1 MSHARREQ
9 LLGRVE
15 RLTET
20 PLTILAILTIP
31 LFMSLLWHEDIGVS
45 GQLDLA
51 VWSVFAADFCVRVGL
66 STQRRAYLRAHWVD
80 ALLVVAAPLRPFR
93 ILRLAVYAFRVKA
106 GVRSA
111 LSVERLVVYT
121 IILVV
126 LCASIERTIE
136 PDTFLTFADALWW
149 GVVTISTVG
158 YGDLAPSSG
167 AGRLASVPLQLGGV
181 ALFGTLTAHLAS
193 TFTREE
199 AAAS

>member
-1 MSHARREQ
+1 MSHAQREQ

-31 LFMSLLWHEDIGVS
+31 LFMSLLWHEDVGVS
-45 GQLDLA
+45 GQLDLT
-51 VWSVFAADFCVRVGL
+51 VWSIFAADFCVRLGL

-80 ALLVVAAPLRPFR
+80 ALLVVAAPLRPLRVFR
-93 ILRLAVYAFRVKA
+93 IAVYAFRIGT
-106 GVRSA
+106 GVRGA
-111 LSVERLVVYT
+111 LSAERLVVYT
-121 IILVV
+121 VFLVV
-126 LCASIERTIE
+126 LCACIERTIE
-136 PDTFLTFADALWW
+136 PDTFLTFGDALWW

-167 AGRLASVPLQLGGV
+167 VGRLASVPLQLGGI